1 MVRFCSIIVINPLLS
16 IGGRRSV
23 MTRVNAKKNKA
34 QKANAAV
41 KTQKSKRKTHW
52 ILYIAV
58 VALVIYVAV
67 TIVEQ
72 NVKIQNAKETL
83 SHLDNKISIQ
93 KIELSELKSVADS
106 AEKKDYD
113 SVADYIEKIA
123 REEMDYVKSGEVVY
137 INIAGN

>member
-1 MVRFCSIIVINPLLS
+1 
-16 IGGRRSV
+16 